1 MRRGVWILVLLVLF
15 LLLSGRGDAA
25 TFSRYTQNYFGTAS
39 MLFLYETEGAQ
50 ETWEAV
56 KELLEAIDGAVS
68 ISRED
73 SDLARF
79 NTLAAGE
86 GMPVSDLTADILS
99 VAFRAWEMTGGLY
112 DPTVFPLV
120 DLWGFSPRFNRNTY
134 RQEMPYDR
142 PLMDGHPTPASGEDV
157 AALLPLVGLG
167 KISLV
172 REENG
177 WMLYK
182 HTPPLEIG
190 GMLMQAQIDLGG
202 LAKGYAC
209 DCVIRLLQERGYTE
223 GYFVCGGSSMAF
235 LKRPEGRAFTV
246 SAGKPRGGEGK
257 TYAQV
262 QAMNTT
268 LSSSADYSH
277 SYTAED
283 VLYCHIMDPRT
294 GYPMNMPGL
303 GIPQAGVATVTLLGE
318 SAALNDALS
327 TALCLMGPEDALEF
341 LRGRNEQM
349 VMAVYRTGEDRLEVV
364 SNMSAEQVEILDEQ
378 YVWACGED
386 AEGHSIYTGTLV
398 P

>member
-1 MRRGVWILVLLVLF
+1 MRRFFFILVVCV
-15 LLLSGRGDAA
+15 LLLQPFATCTAA
-25 TFSRYTQNYFGTAS
+25 SFSRYTQNYFGTAS

-56 KELLEAIDGAVS
+56 KELLETIDAAVS
-68 ISRED
+68 ISREG

-79 NTLAAGE
+79 NALEAGE
-86 GMPVSDLTADILS
+86 GMPVSDLTAEILS
-99 VAFRAWEMTGGLY
+99 IAFQAWELTGGLY

-142 PLMDGHPTPASGEDV
+142 PLMDGHPAPASGEDV
-157 AALLPLVGLG
+157 EALLPLVGLG
-167 KISLV
+167 NITLEK
-172 REENG
+172 EEGG

-182 HTPPLEIG
+182 HTQPVEIDG
-190 GMLMQAQIDLGG
+190 TVFQAQIDLGG

-209 DCVIRLLQERGYTE
+209 DCVIRLLQERGYSE

-235 LKRPEGRAFTV
+235 LKRPDSTAFTV
-246 SAGKPRGGEGK
+246 TAGKPRGGTGE
-257 TYAQV
+257 TYAQL

-277 SYTAED
+277 SYMAED
-283 VLYCHIMDPRT
+283 ILYCHIMDPRT
-294 GYPMNMPGL
+294 GYPMNMPEPGN
-303 GIPQAGVATVTLLGE
+303 PQSGVATVTLLGE

-327 TALCLMGPEDALEF
+327 TALCLMGPRDALAF
-341 LRGRNEQM
+341 LQDREEQM
-349 VMAVYRTGEDRLEVV
+349 VMALYRTGEDRLEVV
-364 SNMSAEQVEILDEQ
+364 SNMPREQVEILDAQ

-386 AEGHSIYTGTLV
+386 GEGRIVYTGDLV